1 MLKIKH
7 IFNLYVCV
15 CVCDISDDDK
25 CYFKKAG
32 EIDEIFSLIKDI

>member
-7 IFNLYVCV
+7 IFNLYV